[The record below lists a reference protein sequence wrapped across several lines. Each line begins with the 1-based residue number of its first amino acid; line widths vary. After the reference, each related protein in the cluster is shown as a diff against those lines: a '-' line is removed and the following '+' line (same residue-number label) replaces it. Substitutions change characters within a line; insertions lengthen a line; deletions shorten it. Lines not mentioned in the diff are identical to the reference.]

1 MREHIS
7 VGFVIVA
14 LPALYSYPLLSLEL
28 CKKTR
33 SEVENNG
40 KTQILEKDFPFSTVI
55 QCTFSGV
62 SQAGIEH
69 PLLMVEVATSGFM
82 GQVIEM
88 GRTVK
93 HPKFYLCVSAQPC
106 TSPLHRNY

>member
-14 LPALYSYPLLSLEL
+14 LPALYSHPLLSLEL

-40 KTQILEKDFPFSTVI
+40 KTQILEKDFPFSTII

-62 SQAGIEH
+62 SQAGIER

-93 HPKFYLCVSAQPC
+93 HPKFYLCVSVQPC